1 MTPSICSFETNI
13 FFSDP
18 KIFLHIPASAA
29 VAVSPNGINTHLDND
44 VGTIFIKGKLAFGN
58 GSINLPRNPSDYTI
72 SASQVFDNYILA
84 DKVFV
89 KTLWSLEIS
98 Y

>member
-1 MTPSICSFETNI
+1 MIPSISSFETNI

-18 KIFLHIPASAA
+18 KTFLCIPASA
-29 VAVSPNGINTHLDND
+29 VAVSPNGINTRFEN
-44 VGTIFIKGKLAFGN
+44 VGTIFIKGKSAFCN
-58 GSINLPRNPSDYTI
+58 GLINLPRNPCDYTI

-89 KTLWSLEIS
+89 KALWSLEIS